1 MTAAALLS
9 LLVKLAEAFPAIRDL
24 VGQANAALVEHR
36 RNKANTQ
43 TDEDRARITGSPWR
57 CPATCPHRLQHDG
70 TEQRAA
76 PALKP

>member
-1 MTAAALLS
+1 MTLAALLS
-9 LLVKLAEAFPAIRDL
+9 LLIQIAKAVPAFDSIL
-24 VGQANAALVEHR
+24 QQANAAMVEHR

-70 TEQRAA
+70 TEQPAA
-76 PALKP
+76 PARQP